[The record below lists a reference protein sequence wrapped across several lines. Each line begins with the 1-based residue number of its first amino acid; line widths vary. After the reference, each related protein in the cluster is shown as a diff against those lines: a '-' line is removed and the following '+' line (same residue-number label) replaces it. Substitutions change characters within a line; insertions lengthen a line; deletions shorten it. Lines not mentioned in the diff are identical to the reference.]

1 MPAIGYSGERH
12 LATAWSWP
20 EISTMEDLITAMAGR
35 WRVTSTRRVGEL
47 EFVVLMWL
55 KDEGVSR
62 RVVIWR

>member
-1 MPAIGYSGERH
+1 
-12 LATAWSWP
+12 
-20 EISTMEDLITAMAGR
+20 MEDLITAMAGR